1 MNTAILKTEQEF
13 LSLDSRVDGG
23 ELIDMTEEGIFGN
36 FLKELNTR
44 LKEFREF
51 LQSA

>member
-13 LSLDSRVDGG
+13 LSLDSRVDSG
-23 ELIDMTEEGIFGN
+23 ELTDMTEEGIFGN
-36 FLKELNTR
+36 FIEEMNTR
-44 LKEFREF
+44 LKEFWEF